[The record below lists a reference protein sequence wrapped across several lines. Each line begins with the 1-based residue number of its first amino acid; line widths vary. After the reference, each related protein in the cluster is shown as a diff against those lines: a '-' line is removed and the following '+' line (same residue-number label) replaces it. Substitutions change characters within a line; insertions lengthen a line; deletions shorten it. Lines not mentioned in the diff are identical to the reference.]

1 MNTGVQVKLWHPL
14 RTRAIP
20 ECLRGVFMTR
30 RYTNRRLP
38 YLPSFIHSFIV
49 VLLSVSHWGNAC
61 VGPQSLEELVCHPC
75 VKLRHFARLDHL
87 VKMSVNYISTV
98 YKLFNS
104 CPFVLH
110 YHTTLQLASL
120 VLLLHDF
127 VAATAITA
135 WLFMMHGVEFHLW
148 WAGWSLSSRNS
159 IKCQTMGLTKLLFY
173 LVLRMARAR
182 CVCLSH
188 LYLFLIVHVFVRKL
202 INSTG
207 CLICGSEQGWMDIQ
221 SAIRIPLDSG
231 LGTVLKFLKF
241 YKLSWNVLK

>member
-87 VKMSVNYISTV
+87 VKMSVNYIYQLCISCSTAV
-98 YKLFNS
+98 HLSYIITPRCNLQ
-104 CPFVLH
+104 VLCCCCM
-110 YHTTLQLASL
+110 TLLQPL
-120 VLLLHDF
+120 LLLHDS
-127 VAATAITA
+127 
-135 WLFMMHGVEFHLW
+135 LW
-148 WAGWSLSSRNS
+148 
-159 IKCQTMGLTKLLFY
+159 CM
-173 LVLRMARAR
+173 V
-182 CVCLSH
+182 
-188 LYLFLIVHVFVRKL
+188 
-202 INSTG
+202 
-207 CLICGSEQGWMDIQ
+207 
-221 SAIRIPLDSG
+221 
-231 LGTVLKFLKF
+231 
-241 YKLSWNVLK
+241 